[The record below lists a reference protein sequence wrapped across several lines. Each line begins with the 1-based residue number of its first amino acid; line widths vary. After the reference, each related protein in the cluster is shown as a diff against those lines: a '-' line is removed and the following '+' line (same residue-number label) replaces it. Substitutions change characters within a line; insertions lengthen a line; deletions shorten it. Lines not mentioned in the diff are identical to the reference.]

1 MYSQSCISGENPYP
15 QVNIEDIRYLV
26 LNEDLKLGRPEY
38 ATEEI
43 YQIMRDCQ
51 NNYPGNRPTFEHLQ
65 NHMKHIAQ
73 VNKQSLFTSSLSTLS
88 KQPPPF
94 TPATGSGLP
103 QSPNFTPVMPQ
114 PRSAFVQSPMYFN
127 SDVSTFSYP
136 STGLDGYLLP
146 SEGKDGYLV
155 PSEGKEG
162 YLIPS
167 PIPTPASTSSF
178 HVGYQNLN
186 NRNFDL

>member
-1 MYSQSCISGENPYP
+1 
-15 QVNIEDIRYLV
+15 
-26 LNEDLKLGRPEY
+26 
-38 ATEEI
+38 
-43 YQIMRDCQ
+43 MRDCQ
-51 NNYPGNRPTFEHLQ
+51 NNYPGNRPTFENLR
-65 NHMKHIAQ
+65 NHMRHIAQ
-73 VNKQSLFTSSLSTLS
+73 VNKQSLFTSSLT
-88 KQPPPF
+88 KQPPPL
-94 TPATGSGLP
+94 TPAAGPGVP

-127 SDVSTFSYP
+127 SDMSTFSYP
-136 STGLDGYLLP
+136 STGMDGYLL
-146 SEGKDGYLV
+146 

-167 PIPTPASTSSF
+167 PSPVPTLPANSSF